1 MNNLTEIKISNIN
14 PRSKIGIIGNP
25 NLGKKII
32 EYLINQFKF
41 DFNVIFSSTF
51 TTETIIKHIIYNKP
65 EEYSFIFNHLIKY
78 LDYTNNNNQ
87 YLIVFDEYF
96 NNNYFLQKIYFN
108 SILTIISN
116 NYLQLNLESMH
127 DYIIIFYVSDIEV
140 QTYIYNKFFIKL
152 FNTFDD
158 FKIIYDTLNVDILTS
173 PYLSLILHQINNVYH
188 LYYLKNTFF
197 YQIEI

>member
-25 NLGKKII
+25 NMGKKII
-32 EYLINQFKF
+32 EHLINQFKF

-51 TTETIIKHIIYNKP
+51 TTETIIKHTIYNKI
-65 EEYSFIFNHLIKY
+65 EEYNFIFNHLIKY

-96 NNNYFLQKIYFN
+96 NNNYYLQKIYFN

-127 DYIIIFYVSDIEV
+127 DYIIIFYISDIEV
-140 QTYIYNKFFIKL
+140 QKHIYNKFFTKL
-152 FNTFDD
+152 FFTFNE
-158 FKIIYDTLNVDILTS
+158 FKIIYDTLNIDVNVS

>member
-78 LDYTNNNNQ
+78 LDYTNNNNE

>member
-1 MNNLTEIKISNIN
+1 MNNLTEINISNIK

-32 EYLINQFKF
+32 EHFINEFKF
-41 DFNVIFSSTF
+41 DFNVIFSSNF
-51 TTETIIKHIIYNKP
+51 TTETIIKHIIYNKS
-65 EEYSFIFNHLIKY
+65 EEYNFIFNHLIKY
-78 LDYTNNNNQ
+78 LDYTNNNNE

-96 NNNYFLQKIYFN
+96 NNNYYLQKMYFN

-127 DYIIIFYVSDIEV
+127 DYIIIFYISDIEV
-140 QTYIYNKFFIKL
+140 QKHIYNKFFTKL
-152 FNTFDD
+152 FNTFDE
-158 FKIIYDTLNVDILTS
+158 FKIMYDILNDDIHVS
-173 PYLSLILHQINNVYH
+173 PYISLILHQINNVYH

>member
-14 PRSKIGIIGNP
+14 QRSKIGIIGNP
-25 NLGKKII
+25 TLGKKLI
-32 EYLINQFKF
+32 EHLINQFKF

-51 TTETIIKHIIYNKP
+51 TTETIIKHTIYNKL
-65 EEYSFIFNHLIKY
+65 EEYNFIFNHLIKY

-96 NNNYFLQKIYFN
+96 NNNYYLQKIYFN

-127 DYIIIFYVSDIEV
+127 DYIIIFYVNALFIAQAFVFTPHQVLTHLTICS
-140 QTYIYNKFFIKL
+140 TSIYCC
-152 FNTFDD
+152 
-158 FKIIYDTLNVDILTS
+158 YS
-173 PYLSLILHQINNVYH
+173 ESS
-188 LYYLKNTFF
+188 
-197 YQIEI
+197 